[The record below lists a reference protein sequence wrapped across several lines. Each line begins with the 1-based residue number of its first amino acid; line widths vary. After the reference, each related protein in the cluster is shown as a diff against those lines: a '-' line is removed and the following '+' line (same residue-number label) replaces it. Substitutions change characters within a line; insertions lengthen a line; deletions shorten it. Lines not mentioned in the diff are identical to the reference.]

1 MKMEKSKEKHI
12 SPHVALISG
21 ALAGVCVDLTLFP
34 LDTVKTRCQSELG
47 FLKSG
52 GFARLFSGIG
62 PVAAGSA
69 PGAAVF
75 FLAYETG
82 KSSIFPKIVEN
93 PVLVHALSAS
103 LAEGTSCLI
112 RVPVEIIKQ
121 RMQVSAK
128 GSTTSIGLLKSV
140 LRAEGISGLF
150 RGYTTTLLREVPFS
164 FIQMPLWEWLKTSL
178 AKKQQKEKVSPL
190 QSALCGSLSAS
201 FSAVITCPLDVAKT
215 RIMLAERSSEM
226 AQRQSALFALKTVFA
241 EKGIKGLFAGVGP
254 RVAWIS
260 IGGAIFLGVY
270 DWSVSLLTR

>member
-1 MKMEKSKEKHI
+1 MEKSKENHI
-12 SPHVALISG
+12 LPHVALISG
-21 ALAGVCVDLTLFP
+21 ALAGICVDLTLFP
-34 LDTVKTRCQSELG
+34 LDTVKTRCQSEIG

-82 KSSIFPKIVEN
+82 KSTIFPKIVEN
-93 PVLVHALSAS
+93 SVLVHALSAS

-121 RMQVSAK
+121 RMQVSK

-140 LRAEGISGLF
+140 LKVEGISGLF

-164 FIQMPLWEWLKTSL
+164 LIQMPLWEWLKKSL
-178 AKKQQKEKVSPL
+178 AKKQQKDKVSPL

-241 EKGIKGLFAGVGP
+241 EKGIKGLFAGIGP

-270 DWSVSLLTR
+270 DWSVSLLKR

>member
-1 MKMEKSKEKHI
+1 MEKSKENHI
-12 SPHVALISG
+12 LPHVALISG
-21 ALAGVCVDLTLFP
+21 ALAGICVDLTLFP
-34 LDTVKTRCQSELG
+34 LDTVKTRCQSEIG

-82 KSSIFPKIVEN
+82 KSTIFPKIVEN
-93 PVLVHALSAS
+93 SVLVHALSAS

-121 RMQVSAK
+121 RMQVSK

-140 LRAEGISGLF
+140 LKVEGISGLF

-164 FIQMPLWEWLKTSL
+164 LIQMPLWEWLKKSL
-178 AKKQQKEKVSPL
+178 AKKQQKDKVSPL

-270 DWSVSLLTR
+270 DWSVSSLTK